1 VTRRVLVVDG
11 NVAAHRA
18 RQVASVG
25 YDSGT
30 GYAGVLRRIDPGLR
44 VDVVTPSDGDARF
57 PPGVA
62 LADYDG
68 AAITGSALNVYHG
81 GDPVLRQIDFVRQLF
96 AAGVPVFGSCWGLQ
110 VAVTAAGG
118 EVRANPRGREYG
130 FGRRITLTE
139 RGREHP
145 LFADK
150 PAVFE
155 APTIH
160 RDEISALP
168 TGAQVLA
175 VNEYGLQAA
184 AFVCGT
190 STFWGVQY
198 HPEYDYLDIA
208 GAGERY
214 GRILVEDG
222 MFDDFEALA
231 TFTREMRALKA
242 DPDNAP
248 LLWRHGLGTAIRDER
263 IRTLEIRNWLERS
276 VGARAAGARV
286 NALAP

>member
-18 RQVASVG
+18 RQIASVG
-25 YDSGT
+25 YDSGS
-30 GYAGVLRRIDPGLR
+30 GYARVLRRIDPTLH
-44 VDVVTPSDGDARF
+44 VDIVTPADGDARL
-57 PPGVA
+57 PAGIA
-62 LADYDG
+62 LTDYDG

-81 GDPVLRQIDFVRQLF
+81 GDPVMRQIEFARQLF
-96 AAGVPVFGSCWGLQ
+96 AAGIAVFGSCWGLQ

-145 LFADK
+145 LFAGK

-160 RDEISALP
+160 RDEICALP

-175 VNEYGLQAA
+175 VNDHGLQAA
-184 AFVCGT
+184 AFVCGK

-214 GRILVEDG
+214 GGMLVDEG
-222 MFDDFEALA
+222 MFSDIEALRA
-231 TFTREMRALKA
+231 FTREMRTLEAEPL
-242 DPDNAP
+242 NAP
-248 LLWRHGLGTAIRDER
+248 LLWRHGLGATLRDER
-263 IRTLEIRNWLERS
+263 LRTLEIRNWLERR
-276 VGARAAGARV
+276 VGAGRG
-286 NALAP
+286 LEEAPRSS